1 MVGGAEGHLGF
12 NLDLVVGISTVV
24 VERGAHPNLLSI
36 SCCNKHWLMLFL
48 PFLVPILVGH
58 FSVAIFNR
66 GKVVQAVYLLLQPYN
81 VELACRDI
89 GFQSVGGL
97 DKTVIRS
104 LVAE

>member
-1 MVGGAEGHLGF
+1 
-12 NLDLVVGISTVV
+12 
-24 VERGAHPNLLSI
+24 
-36 SCCNKHWLMLFL
+36 MLFL

-66 GKVVQAVYLLLQPYN
+66 GKVVQAFYLLLQPYN

-97 DKTVIRS
+97 DKTVVRS
-104 LVAE
+104 LVAECVYQQVAAWVDRIDGERDFCVLHDI